1 MTRPTGGHIFIV
13 TEEFSK
19 KGGQNMFEKLD
30 RIRAE
35 EERMKQRVE
44 EDTKKLEKI
53 TKKRQEAERDQ
64 IMLNVNELNLTPEKL
79 KMLLDMVAN
88 GAVDLGALSE
98 TGKKE
103 DGTGKKTKA
112 EEQEDELEDLSFMD
126 VEDPEEEYEDAQEDD
141 F

>member
-1 MTRPTGGHIFIV
+1 
-13 TEEFSK
+13 
-19 KGGQNMFEKLD
+19 MFEKLD

-98 TGKKE
+98 KGKKE
-103 DGTGKKTKA
+103 GENEKKTKE
-112 EEQEDELEDLSFMD
+112 EEQDEMEDLSFMD
-126 VEDPEEEYEDAQEDD
+126 AEDPEEEYEDAQEDD

>member
-1 MTRPTGGHIFIV
+1 
-13 TEEFSK
+13 
-19 KGGQNMFEKLD
+19 MFEKLD

-79 KMLLDMVAN
+79 KVLLDMVAN

-103 DGTGKKTKA
+103 DEAGKKTK
-112 EEQEDELEDLSFMD
+112 EEEADEFEDLSFMD

>member
-1 MTRPTGGHIFIV
+1 
-13 TEEFSK
+13 
-19 KGGQNMFEKLD
+19 MFEKLD

-64 IMLNVNELNLTPEKL
+64 IMLNVNELNLTPEKP

-88 GAVDLGALSE
+88 GSVDLGALSE